1 MVGRTTFKIT
11 AEGSHDSD
19 DDTFVKIAS
28 TTAPLVAILANKM
41 ETCSYLAYNILYK
54 MQD

>member
-28 TTAPLVAILANKM
+28 TTAPLAAILANNNGDM
-41 ETCSYLAYNILYK
+41 LLPHPQHA
-54 MQD
+54 Q

>member
-28 TTAPLVAILANKM
+28 TTAPLVAILAN
-41 ETCSYLAYNILYK
+41 NIGDMLLPHP
-54 MQD
+54 QHAR